1 MEDVRLVIDPPAAG
15 DWNMAVDEVLLEAAA
30 RGDGAALRLY
40 AWDVPTLSLGYFQ
53 QAADRAQHAASQ
65 SCPLVR
71 RSSGGGA
78 IVHDRE
84 LTYSLALPLCGP
96 HKPSA
101 AELYDLVHES
111 LVATFAQFGLPAVMF
126 RPASG
131 ECAAGERAAAQPPF
145 LCFQRRS
152 CGDIVSGDA
161 KIVGS
166 AQRRKQRA
174 VLQHGSILLAQSKA
188 APELPGIREL
198 SDIQLSRQELTDR
211 WLPVLAA
218 RLNCRFIRQE
228 LSDRESTAIRQI
240 AAQRFAADQHLQ
252 RR

>member
-1 MEDVRLVIDPPAAG
+1 MDCVRLLIDLPASGAL
-15 DWNMAVDEVLLEAAA
+15 NMAADEVLLESAAA
-30 RGDGAALRLY
+30 GGGAVLRLY
-40 AWDVPTLSLGYFQ
+40 AWEEPTLSLGYFQ
-53 QAADRAQHAASQ
+53 AAADRVQHAASQ
-65 SCPLVR
+65 NCPLVR

-84 LTYSLALPLCGP
+84 LTYSLAMPHRGL

-111 LVATFAQFGLPAVMF
+111 LVATFAQLGLPAVMF
-126 RPASG
+126 RPADGS
-131 ECAAGERAAAQPPF
+131 CAAGRRAGNAEPF

-152 CGDIVSGDA
+152 CGDIVSGEA

-174 VLQHGSILLAQSKA
+174 VLQHGSILLAQSAA
-188 APELPGIREL
+188 APELPGIQDLAAIQIQRE
-198 SDIQLSRQELTDR
+198 ELADR
-211 WLPVLAA
+211 WLPALAA
-218 RLNCRFIRQE
+218 RLDCRFIRGE
-228 LSDRESTAIRQI
+228 LTALEQQQVRQI
-240 AAQRFAADQHLQ
+240 AAERYGLEEHSH